1 MTRSVDQVN
10 AALYDVRRMPY
21 GLARSTAAA
30 AEVERVEA
38 EGPDGARAYALF
50 VLVES
55 FVWGGEVS
63 KAYLPFTKMLRWWDE
78 HPEHFDAEDA
88 HSLFWSF
95 KWMVGHLMEF
105 PTVPAAQIERTLDD
119 MARRYALAGNGTN
132 AVELER
138 FEWARERGGADVE
151 DAYRAWVAT
160 PRDEYSQCEAC
171 EPGDRAAYLFET
183 GRHEEGIRLLEQVL
197 QGSPSCATEPGD
209 MLSHLQ
215 LAYVE
220 VGDAEAAARTHRRG
234 LRHLDTGVSMTGPKG
249 RHVEFLAR
257 TGNASR
263 ALRLLGEHQAFLT
276 ETDSPGD
283 RLGFLTSV
291 SVATGALRAEHAEA
305 PLALR
310 DVPATTVAEL
320 DDWAR
325 REAAELAGAFDARNG
340 TPAASERLRAA
351 WSHGSR
357 SLPVDLSVLSA
368 VPEPP
373 AGAPTGPAV
382 GGAGAADDTA
392 TSSPA
397 GATPPPPGGATG
409 TDLGS
414 AASHSEH
421 GTEHGTERPGD
432 VTADPVDA
440 EGLLALADDVT
451 DEDPVRAAQLLR
463 RASALLE
470 SAGHLDRAGFALAEA
485 AQLAAVEG
493 DDEGAAPAFVHALAL
508 VRAGGVAPRF
518 VGPVVR
524 AYARLEAGRGDV
536 TGALAQ
542 LQRTLDDLDAA
553 GSAVAEQVPRAAD
566 LVERDAAADE
576 QERRDLR
583 DTRARLLATAGELD
597 AAATLAEAVAEEFA
611 RAGQVRDAAHAFW
624 LAGRSRCEAGADAE
638 AVDLLESAMEGFA
651 IVHDRDART
660 LVANE
665 LVATL
670 RRLGREQ
677 DAAAVGAGLSG

>member
-30 AEVERVEA
+30 AELERVEA
-38 EGPDGARAYALF
+38 EGPDAARAYALF

-55 FVWGGEVS
+55 YVWGGEVT

-105 PTVPAAQIERTLDD
+105 PDVPAAQIERTLDD

-132 AVELER
+132 AVALER
-138 FEWARERGGADVE
+138 FEWARERGATDVE

-160 PRDEYSQCEAC
+160 PRDDYSQCEAC

-183 GRHEEGIRLLEQVL
+183 GRHDEGVRLLEGVL

-234 LRHLDTGVSMTGPKG
+234 LRHLDTGVTMTGPKG

-263 ALRLLGEHQAFLT
+263 ALRMLVEHQAFLT
-276 ETDSPGD
+276 EADSPGD

-291 SVATGALRAEHAEA
+291 SVATGVLRADHGDA

-320 DDWAR
+320 DAWVR
-325 REAAELAGAFDARNG
+325 GEAAALAQSFDARNG
-340 TPAASERLRAA
+340 TTAASERLRAA
-351 WSHGSR
+351 WERGAR
-357 SLPVDLSVLSA
+357 TLPVDLAVLS
-368 VPEPP
+368 
-373 AGAPTGPAV
+373 
-382 GGAGAADDTA
+382 
-392 TSSPA
+392 
-397 GATPPPPGGATG
+397 
-409 TDLGS
+409 
-414 AASHSEH
+414 
-421 GTEHGTERPGD
+421 
-432 VTADPVDA
+432 VDA
-440 EGLLALADDVT
+440 PVVTPQPAAAEGTAGGPSDLPAELAPEASAVADGTPAETAVEPTDADGLLALADDVAG
-451 DEDPVRAAQLLR
+451 DDPVRAARLLR
-463 RASALLE
+463 RASSLLE
-470 SAGHLDRAGFALAEA
+470 SSGHLDRAGFALAEA
-485 AQLAAVEG
+485 AQLAALEG
-493 DDEGAAPAFVHALAL
+493 DDEGAAPAFLHALAL
-508 VRAGGVAPRF
+508 LRAGGVAPRF
-518 VGPVVR
+518 VGQVVR

-536 TGALAQ
+536 TGALGQ
-542 LQRTLDDLDAA
+542 VERTLDDLAA
-553 GSAVAEQVPRAAD
+553 ASEGTSDGSAPRAAE
-566 LVERDAAADE
+566 LVERDAAADAR
-576 QERRDLR
+576 ERRDLD
-583 DTRARLLATAGELD
+583 DTRARLLATAGDLD
-597 AAATLAEAVAEEFA
+597 AAATLAESVAEEFA
-611 RAGQVRDAAHAFW
+611 RAGDVRDAAHAFW
-624 LAGRSRCEAGADAE
+624 LAGRSRCEAGKDTDAVE
-638 AVDLLESAMEGFA
+638 LLESAMEGFA
-651 IVHDRDART
+651 IVHDAESRAMVGNEM
-660 LVANE
+660 VA
-665 LVATL
+665 AL
-670 RRLGREQ
+670 RRLGRDDE
-677 DAAAVGAGLSG
+677 AAAVGTGLSG

>member
-10 AALYDVRRMPY
+10 ATLYDVRRMPY

-55 FVWGGEVS
+55 YVWGGEVT

-132 AVELER
+132 AVALER
-138 FEWARERGGADVE
+138 FVWARELGGADVE
-151 DAYRAWVAT
+151 EAYRAWVAT

-183 GRHEEGIRLLEQVL
+183 GRHDEGIRLLEQVL

-220 VGDAEAAARTHRRG
+220 VGDVEAAARTHRRG

-263 ALRLLGEHQAFLT
+263 ALRLLAEHQAFLT

-291 SVATGALRAEHAEA
+291 STATGALRADHGDA

-310 DVPATTVAEL
+310 DVPVTTVAEL
-320 DDWAR
+320 DEWAR
-325 REAAELAGAFDARNG
+325 REAAEIARTFDARNG
-340 TPAASERLRAA
+340 TTAASARLRAA
-351 WSHGSR
+351 WERGAR
-357 SLPVDLSVLSA
+357 TLPVDLAVLSA
-368 VPEPP
+368 GPDAASSTSTSTAGGEAAAASTSSDRGPAPGGEAAADGGP
-373 AGAPTGPAV
+373 AGVAV
-382 GGAGAADDTA
+382 EPSDAD
-392 TSSPA
+392 
-397 GATPPPPGGATG
+397 
-409 TDLGS
+409 
-414 AASHSEH
+414 
-421 GTEHGTERPGD
+421 
-432 VTADPVDA
+432 
-440 EGLLALADDVT
+440 GLLALADDVAG
-451 DEDPVRAAQLLR
+451 EDPVRAARLLR
-463 RASALLE
+463 RAAELLE

-485 AQLAAVEG
+485 AQRAALEG
-493 DDEGAAPAFVHALAL
+493 DDEGAAPAFAHALAL

-536 TGALAQ
+536 RDALAQ
-542 LQRTLDDLDAA
+542 VERTLDDLVLAADA
-553 GSAVAEQVPRAAD
+553 SSSESPPRAAE

-576 QERRDLR
+576 RERRDLQ
-583 DTRARLLATAGELD
+583 DTRARLLATAGDLD
-597 AAATLAEAVAEEFA
+597 AAATLAESVAEDFA
-611 RAGQVRDAAHAFW
+611 RAGQVGDAAHAFW

-651 IVHDRDART
+651 IVHDRETRAM
-660 LVANE
+660 VANE

>member
-10 AALYDVRRMPY
+10 SALSDVRRMPY

-55 FVWGGEVS
+55 YVWGGEVT

-78 HPEHFDAEDA
+78 HPEHFDSEDA

-105 PTVPAAQIERTLDD
+105 PSVPAAQIERTLDD

-132 AVELER
+132 AVALER
-138 FEWARERGGADVE
+138 FEWARERGSDE
-151 DAYRAWVAT
+151 TEPAYQAWVAT

-183 GRHEEGIRLLEQVL
+183 GRHDEGVRLLEHVL

-215 LAYVE
+215 LAYLE
-220 VGDAEAAARTHRRG
+220 TGDVEAAARTHRRG
-234 LRHLDTGVSMTGPKG
+234 LRHLDTGISMTGPKG
-249 RHVEFLAR
+249 RHLEFLAR
-257 TGNASR
+257 TGNAAR
-263 ALRLLGEHQAFLT
+263 ALRLLVEHQAFLV
-276 ETDSPGD
+276 EADSPGE

-291 SVATGALRAEHAEA
+291 GVATGALRAEHADA

-310 DVPATTVAEL
+310 EVPATTVAGL

-325 REAAELAGAFDARNG
+325 REAETLAREFDARNG
-340 TPAASERLRAA
+340 TSAASERVRAA
-351 WSHGSR
+351 WDR
-357 SLPVDLSVLSA
+357 AARPLAVDLSVLATPA
-368 VPEPP
+368 VAPAAGVERAVGTDGTDPGDTGTTAAPEP
-373 AGAPTGPAV
+373 
-382 GGAGAADDTA
+382 AD
-392 TSSPA
+392 
-397 GATPPPPGGATG
+397 
-409 TDLGS
+409 
-414 AASHSEH
+414 
-421 GTEHGTERPGD
+421 
-432 VTADPVDA
+432 VD
-440 EGLLALADDVT
+440 GLLALAESAAGD
-451 DEDPVRAAQLLR
+451 DPVRGARLLR
-463 RASALLE
+463 QASARLE

-493 DDEGAAPAFVHALAL
+493 DDEGAATAFAHAVAL

-524 AYARLEAGRGDV
+524 AYARLEARRGDV
-536 TGALAQ
+536 TAALA
-542 LQRTLDDLDAA
+542 LLERTLGDLDAA
-553 GSAVAEQVPRAAD
+553 ATAAD
-566 LVERDAAADE
+566 ALPRSADLAERDTAADAR
-576 QERRDLR
+576 ERLELR
-583 DTRARLLATAGELD
+583 DTRARLLATAGDL
-597 AAATLAEAVAEEFA
+597 ARAATLAESVAEEFA
-611 RAGQVRDAAHAFW
+611 RAGDVGDAAHAFW
-624 LAGRSRCEAGADAE
+624 LAGRSRCEAGSDAE

-651 IVHDRDART
+651 IVHDHRSRT
-660 LVANE
+660 RVADD

-677 DAAAVGAGLSG
+677 DAAAVGATLTD

>member
-55 FVWGGEVS
+55 YVWGGEVT

-105 PTVPAAQIERTLDD
+105 PAVPAAQIERTLDD

-132 AVELER
+132 AVALER
-138 FEWARERGGADVE
+138 FQWARELGGADVE
-151 DAYRAWVAT
+151 EAYRAWVAT

-220 VGDAEAAARTHRRG
+220 VGDAQAAARTHRRA

-263 ALRLLGEHQAFLT
+263 ALRLLVEHQAFLT
-276 ETDSPGD
+276 EADSPGD

-291 SVATGALRAEHAEA
+291 SVATGVLRAEHADA

-310 DVPATTVAEL
+310 DVPAATVGQL
-320 DDWAR
+320 DDWVR
-325 REAAELAGAFDARNG
+325 REAVELAGSFDARNG

-351 WSHGSR
+351 WARATR
-357 SLPVDLSVLSA
+357 SLPVDLSVLA
-368 VPEPP
+368 AAPEQ
-373 AGAPTGPAV
+373 AARAPGGPAL
-382 GGAGAADDTA
+382 GGAGAAEDLA
-392 TSSPA
+392 TSASDA
-397 GATPPPPGGATG
+397 ATPSSTGGVTG
-409 TDLGS
+409 TDLGTG
-414 AASHSEH
+414 HR
-421 GTEHGTERPGD
+421 TEPSGD
-432 VTADPVDA
+432 AGAEPADA
-440 EGLLALADDVT
+440 EGLLRLADDVT
-451 DEDPVRAAQLLR
+451 DEDPVRAARLLR

-508 VRAGGVAPRF
+508 LRAGGVAPRF

-553 GSAVAEQVPRAAD
+553 GSAVGEQVPRAAD

-576 QERRDLR
+576 QERRELR
-583 DTRARLLATAGELD
+583 DTRARLLATAGELE

-611 RAGQVRDAAHAFW
+611 RAGQVGDAAHAFW
-624 LAGRSRCEAGADAE
+624 LAGRSRCEAGDDAQ

>member
-30 AEVERVEA
+30 AELERVEA
-38 EGPDGARAYALF
+38 EGPDAARAYALF

-55 FVWGGEVS
+55 YVWGGEVT

-78 HPEHFDAEDA
+78 HPEHFDAEDT

-105 PTVPAAQIERTLDD
+105 PDVPAAQIERTLDD

-132 AVELER
+132 AVALER

-160 PRDEYSQCEAC
+160 PRDDYSQCEAC

-183 GRHEEGIRLLEQVL
+183 GRHDEGIRLLEGVL

-234 LRHLDTGVSMTGPKG
+234 LRHLDTGVTMTGPKG

-263 ALRLLGEHQAFLT
+263 ALRLLVEHQAFLT
-276 ETDSPGD
+276 EADSPGD

-291 SVATGALRAEHAEA
+291 SVATGVLRADHGDT

-310 DVPATTVAEL
+310 DVPATTLAEL
-320 DDWAR
+320 DAWVR
-325 REAAELAGAFDARNG
+325 GEAAALAQSFDARNG
-340 TPAASERLRAA
+340 TTAASERLRAA
-351 WSHGSR
+351 WERGAR
-357 SLPVDLSVLSA
+357 TLPVDLAVLSLDVPPA
-368 VPEPP
+368 SPRPVAGAEGAPSGPSDLPAGLVPEESAVT
-373 AGAPTGPAV
+373 AGAP
-382 GGAGAADDTA
+382 ADR
-392 TSSPA
+392 
-397 GATPPPPGGATG
+397 
-409 TDLGS
+409 TD
-414 AASHSEH
+414 EP
-421 GTEHGTERPGD
+421 TD
-432 VTADPVDA
+432 AD
-440 EGLLALADDVT
+440 GLLALADDVAG
-451 DEDPVRAAQLLR
+451 DDPVRAARLLR
-463 RASALLE
+463 RASSHLE
-470 SAGHLDRAGFALAEA
+470 SSGHLDRAGFALAEA
-485 AQLAAVEG
+485 AQLAALEG
-493 DDEGAAPAFVHALAL
+493 DDEGAAPAFLHALAL
-508 VRAGGVAPRF
+508 LRAGGVAPRF
-518 VGPVVR
+518 VGQVVR

-536 TGALAQ
+536 TAALAQ
-542 LQRTLDDLDAA
+542 VERTLDDLAAA
-553 GSAVAEQVPRAAD
+553 GEGTDVAPAPRAAE
-566 LVERDAAADE
+566 LVERDAAADAR
-576 QERRDLR
+576 ERRDLD

-597 AAATLAEAVAEEFA
+597 AAATLAESVAEEFA
-611 RAGQVRDAAHAFW
+611 RAGDVRDAAHAFW
-624 LAGRSRCEAGADAE
+624 LAGRSRCAAGKDTDAVE
-638 AVDLLESAMEGFA
+638 LLESAMEGFA
-651 IVHDRDART
+651 IVHDAESRAMVGNEM
-660 LVANE
+660 VA
-665 LVATL
+665 AL
-670 RRLGREQ
+670 RRLGRDDE
-677 DAAAVGAGLSG
+677 AAAVGTGLSG

>member
-55 FVWGGEVS
+55 YVWGGEVT

-105 PTVPAAQIERTLDD
+105 PAVPAAQIERTLDD

-276 ETDSPGD
+276 EADSPGD
-283 RLGFLTSV
+283 RLCFLTSV
-291 SVATGALRAEHAEA
+291 SVATGVLRAEHADA

-320 DDWAR
+320 DDWVR
-325 REAAELAGAFDARNG
+325 REAADLASSFDARNG

-351 WSHGSR
+351 WDQGSR
-357 SLPVDLSVLSA
+357 TLRVDLSVLSPA
-368 VPEPP
+368 PEPGAGDPAGLAVGDDGADVRATSSSGAATPSLPGAP
-373 AGAPTGPAV
+373 AGA
-382 GGAGAADDTA
+382 
-392 TSSPA
+392 
-397 GATPPPPGGATG
+397 
-409 TDLGS
+409 DL
-414 AASHSEH
+414 
-421 GTEHGTERPGD
+421 GTEHGSGHVGQASAEPT
-432 VTADPVDA
+432 DA
-440 EGLLALADDVT
+440 EGMLRLADDVAG
-451 DEDPVRAAQLLR
+451 EDPVRAAQLLR

-493 DDEGAAPAFVHALAL
+493 DDEGAAPAFVRALAL

-518 VGPVVR
+518 VGPIVR

-553 GSAVAEQVPRAAD
+553 GPAVAEQVPRAAD
-566 LVERDAAADE
+566 LVERDTAADE

-611 RAGQVRDAAHAFW
+611 RAGQVGDAAHAFW
-624 LAGRSRCEAGADAE
+624 LAGRSRCEAGADAG

>member
-55 FVWGGEVS
+55 FVWGGEVT

-132 AVELER
+132 AVALER

-215 LAYVE
+215 LAYLE

-234 LRHLDTGVSMTGPKG
+234 VRHLDTGVSMTGPKG

-263 ALRLLGEHQAFLT
+263 ALRLLAEHQTFLT
-276 ETDSPGD
+276 EADSPGD

-291 SVATGALRAEHAEA
+291 SVATGVLRAEHADA

-325 REAAELAGAFDARNG
+325 REATGLARAFDERNG
-340 TPAASERLRAA
+340 TTAASERLRAA
-351 WSHGSR
+351 WDHGTR

-368 VPEPP
+368 APEPVVGAP
-373 AGAPTGPAV
+373 AGPTVRGADVADDRAAVLSSDGPAPSPTGDVP
-382 GGAGAADDTA
+382 GADLARTALGADDAGHA
-392 TSSPA
+392 TDEP
-397 GATPPPPGGATG
+397 T
-409 TDLGS
+409 
-414 AASHSEH
+414 
-421 GTEHGTERPGD
+421 
-432 VTADPVDA
+432 DA
-440 EGLLALADDVT
+440 EGLLRLADEVT
-451 DEDPVRAAQLLR
+451 REDPVRAAQLLR

-470 SAGHLDRAGFALAEA
+470 AAGHLDRAGFALAEA

-524 AYARLEAGRGDV
+524 AYARLEAGRGEV

-542 LQRTLDDLDAA
+542 LQRTLDDLDAPVPDA
-553 GSAVAEQVPRAAD
+553 SDQAPRAAD
-566 LVERDAAADE
+566 LVERDSAADE
-576 QERRDLR
+576 RERRDLR

-611 RAGQVRDAAHAFW
+611 RAGQVADAAHAFW
-624 LAGRSRCEAGADAE
+624 LAGRSRSEAGADAD

-660 LVANE
+660 MVANE

>member
-10 AALYDVRRMPY
+10 ATLYDVRRMPY

-55 FVWGGEVS
+55 FVWGGEVT
-63 KAYLPFTKMLRWWDE
+63 KAYLPFTKLLRWWDE

-132 AVELER
+132 AVALER

-215 LAYVE
+215 LAYVA

-263 ALRLLGEHQAFLT
+263 ALRLLAEHQAFLT
-276 ETDSPGD
+276 EADSPGD

-291 SVATGALRAEHAEA
+291 SVATGVLRAEHADA

-320 DDWAR
+320 DDWVR
-325 REAAELAGAFDARNG
+325 REAAGLARSFDDRNG
-340 TPAASERLRAA
+340 TPAATERLRAA
-351 WSHGSR
+351 WDHGAR
-357 SLPVDLSVLSA
+357 SLPVDLSVLSGA
-368 VPEPP
+368 PGPV
-373 AGAPTGPAV
+373 AGAPAAPTVDA
-382 GGAGAADDTA
+382 AGAADDRGTA
-392 TSSPA
+392 HPSDGPA
-397 GATPPPPGGATG
+397 PAPTG
-409 TDLGS
+409 DAAADL
-414 AASHSEH
+414 AR
-421 GTEHGTERPGD
+421 TEHSADHAGQAEHAGD
-432 VTADPVDA
+432 EPTDA
-440 EGLLALADDVT
+440 EGLLRLADDVT
-451 DEDPVRAAQLLR
+451 GEDPVRAAQLLR

-493 DDEGAAPAFVHALAL
+493 DDDGAAPAFVHALAL
-508 VRAGGVAPRF
+508 LRAGGVAPRF

-524 AYARLEAGRGDV
+524 ASARLEAGRGDV

-553 GSAVAEQVPRAAD
+553 GPDVVGQATRAAD
-566 LVERDAAADE
+566 LVERDSAADE
-576 QERRDLR
+576 RERRDLR

-611 RAGQVRDAAHAFW
+611 RAGQVGDAAHAFW
-624 LAGRSRCEAGADAE
+624 LAGRSRTAAGADAD

-660 LVANE
+660 MVANE

>member
-30 AEVERVEA
+30 AELERVEA
-38 EGPDGARAYALF
+38 EGPDAARACALF

-55 FVWGGEVS
+55 YVWGGEVT

-105 PTVPAAQIERTLDD
+105 PDVPAAQIERTLDD

-132 AVELER
+132 AVALER
-138 FEWARERGGADVE
+138 FEWARERGATDVE

-160 PRDEYSQCEAC
+160 PRDDYSQCEAC

-183 GRHEEGIRLLEQVL
+183 GRHDEGVRLLEGVL

-234 LRHLDTGVSMTGPKG
+234 LRHLDTGVTMTGPKG

-263 ALRLLGEHQAFLT
+263 ALRMLVEHQAFLT
-276 ETDSPGD
+276 EADSPGD

-291 SVATGALRAEHAEA
+291 SVATGILRADHGDA

-320 DDWAR
+320 DAWVR
-325 REAAELAGAFDARNG
+325 GEAAALAQSFDARNG
-340 TPAASERLRAA
+340 TTAASERLRAA
-351 WSHGSR
+351 WERGAR
-357 SLPVDLSVLSA
+357 TLPVDLAVLSVDA
-368 VPEPP
+368 PVMTPQPA
-373 AGAPTGPAV
+373 AGAEGTAGGPSDLPAELAPEASAVADGTPAETAVEPTD
-382 GGAGAADDTA
+382 AD
-392 TSSPA
+392 
-397 GATPPPPGGATG
+397 
-409 TDLGS
+409 
-414 AASHSEH
+414 
-421 GTEHGTERPGD
+421 
-432 VTADPVDA
+432 
-440 EGLLALADDVT
+440 GLLALADDVAG
-451 DEDPVRAAQLLR
+451 DDPVRAARLLR
-463 RASALLE
+463 RASSLLE
-470 SAGHLDRAGFALAEA
+470 SSGHLDRAGFALAEA
-485 AQLAAVEG
+485 AQLAALEG
-493 DDEGAAPAFVHALAL
+493 DDEGAAPAFLHALAL
-508 VRAGGVAPRF
+508 LRAGGVAPRF
-518 VGPVVR
+518 VGQVVR

-536 TGALAQ
+536 TGALGQ
-542 LQRTLDDLDAA
+542 VERTLDDLAA
-553 GSAVAEQVPRAAD
+553 ASEGTGDGSAPRAAE
-566 LVERDAAADE
+566 LVERDAAADAR
-576 QERRDLR
+576 ERRDLD
-583 DTRARLLATAGELD
+583 DTRARLLATAGDLD
-597 AAATLAEAVAEEFA
+597 AAATLAESVAEEFA
-611 RAGQVRDAAHAFW
+611 RAGDVRDAAHAFW
-624 LAGRSRCEAGADAE
+624 LAGRSRCEAGKDTDAVE
-638 AVDLLESAMEGFA
+638 LLESAMEGFA
-651 IVHDRDART
+651 IVHDAESRAMVGNEM
-660 LVANE
+660 VA
-665 LVATL
+665 AL
-670 RRLGREQ
+670 RRLGRDDE
-677 DAAAVGAGLSG
+677 AAAVGTGLSG

>member
-10 AALYDVRRMPY
+10 AALYDVRRRPS

-55 FVWGGEVS
+55 YVWGGEVT

-78 HPEHFDAEDA
+78 HPEHFDAEDT

-132 AVELER
+132 AVALER
-138 FEWARERGGADVE
+138 FEWARELGGADVE
-151 DAYRAWVAT
+151 EAYRAWVAT

-183 GRHEEGIRLLEQVL
+183 GRHDEGIRLLEQVL

-263 ALRLLGEHQAFLT
+263 ALRLLAEHQALLT

-291 SVATGALRAEHAEA
+291 STATGALRAEHGDA

-310 DVPATTVAEL
+310 DVPVTTVAEL
-320 DDWAR
+320 DEWAR
-325 REAAELAGAFDARNG
+325 REAAEIARTFDARNG
-340 TPAASERLRAA
+340 TTAASARLRAA
-351 WSHGSR
+351 WERGAR
-357 SLPVDLSVLSA
+357 TLPVDLAVLSA
-368 VPEPP
+368 GPDAASSTSTST
-373 AGAPTGPAV
+373 AGGEAAAASTSSDRGPAP
-382 GGAGAADDTA
+382 GGEAAADGG
-392 TSSPA
+392 PA
-397 GATPPPPGGATG
+397 
-409 TDLGS
+409 
-414 AASHSEH
+414 
-421 GTEHGTERPGD
+421 D
-432 VTADPVDA
+432 VAVEPSDAD
-440 EGLLALADDVT
+440 GLLALADDVAG
-451 DEDPVRAAQLLR
+451 EDPVRAARLLR
-463 RASALLE
+463 RAAELLE

-485 AQLAAVEG
+485 AQRAALEG
-493 DDEGAAPAFVHALAL
+493 DDEGAAPAFAHALAL

-536 TGALAQ
+536 RDALAQ
-542 LQRTLDDLDAA
+542 VERTLDDLVLAADA
-553 GSAVAEQVPRAAD
+553 SSSESPPRAAE

-576 QERRDLR
+576 RERRDLQ
-583 DTRARLLATAGELD
+583 DTRARLLATAGDLD
-597 AAATLAEAVAEEFA
+597 AAATLAESVAEDFA
-611 RAGQVRDAAHAFW
+611 RAGQVGDAAHAFW
-624 LAGRSRCEAGADAE
+624 LAGRSRCEAGTDAE

-651 IVHDRDART
+651 IVHDRETRAM
-660 LVANE
+660 VANE

>member
-55 FVWGGEVS
+55 FVWGGEVT

-105 PTVPAAQIERTLDD
+105 PSVPAAQIERTLDD

-215 LAYVE
+215 LAYLE

-276 ETDSPGD
+276 EADSPGD

-291 SVATGALRAEHAEA
+291 SVATGVLRAEHADA

-310 DVPATTVAEL
+310 DVPASTVAEL
-320 DDWAR
+320 DDWVR
-325 REAAELAGAFDARNG
+325 REAAELAASFDARNG
-340 TPAASERLRAA
+340 TLAASQRLRAA
-351 WSHGSR
+351 WDHGSHTV
-357 SLPVDLSVLSA
+357 PVDLSVLSA
-368 VPEPP
+368 APVPG
-373 AGAPTGPAV
+373 AGDPVGLAV
-382 GGAGAADDTA
+382 DDGAADVRA
-392 TSSPA
+392 ASSP
-397 GATPPPPGGATG
+397 GGTTPSLPGGATG
-409 TDLGS
+409 ADP
-414 AASHSEH
+414 
-421 GTEHGTERPGD
+421 GTEHGSGHVGHAAAEPSD
-432 VTADPVDA
+432 AD
-440 EGLLALADDVT
+440 GLLRLADDVVG
-451 DEDPVRAAQLLR
+451 EDPVRAAQLLR
-463 RASALLE
+463 RASTLLE

-493 DDEGAAPAFVHALAL
+493 DAEGAAPAFVHALAL
-508 VRAGGVAPRF
+508 VRAGGVPPRF

-524 AYARLEAGRGDV
+524 AYARLEAERGDV

-553 GSAVAEQVPRAAD
+553 GSAVAEQAPRAAD
-566 LVERDAAADE
+566 LVERDAAADA

-597 AAATLAEAVAEEFA
+597 AAATLAEDVAEEFA
-611 RAGQVRDAAHAFW
+611 RAGQVGDAAHAFW

>member
-1 MTRSVDQVN
+1 
-10 AALYDVRRMPY
+10 
-21 GLARSTAAA
+21 
-30 AEVERVEA
+30 
-38 EGPDGARAYALF
+38 
-50 VLVES
+50 
-55 FVWGGEVS
+55 
-63 KAYLPFTKMLRWWDE
+63 
-78 HPEHFDAEDA
+78 
-88 HSLFWSF
+88 
-95 KWMVGHLMEF
+95 
-105 PTVPAAQIERTLDD
+105 
-119 MARRYALAGNGTN
+119 
-132 AVELER
+132 
-138 FEWARERGGADVE
+138 
-151 DAYRAWVAT
+151 
-160 PRDEYSQCEAC
+160 
-171 EPGDRAAYLFET
+171 
-183 GRHEEGIRLLEQVL
+183 
-197 QGSPSCATEPGD
+197 

-276 ETDSPGD
+276 EADSPGD

-291 SVATGALRAEHAEA
+291 SVATGVLRDEHADA

-320 DDWAR
+320 DDWVR
-325 REAAELAGAFDARNG
+325 REAAELAASFDARNG

-351 WSHGSR
+351 WDHGSR
-357 SLPVDLSVLSA
+357 TLPVDLAVLSA
-368 VPEPP
+368 APEPG
-373 AGAPTGPAV
+373 AGDPDRAAAGDD
-382 GGAGAADDTA
+382 GAADGWA
-392 TSSPA
+392 TSSSV
-397 GATPPPPGGATG
+397 GATPSAPGGATG
-409 TDLGS
+409 
-414 AASHSEH
+414 AEH
-421 GTEHGTERPGD
+421 GSGHVGQLVVEPT
-432 VTADPVDA
+432 DA
-440 EGLLALADDVT
+440 EGLVRLADDVAG
-451 DEDPVRAAQLLR
+451 EDPVRAARLLR
-463 RASALLE
+463 GASALLE

-518 VGPVVR
+518 VGPIVR

-536 TGALAQ
+536 TGALVQ
-542 LQRTLDDLDAA
+542 LQRTLEDLDATA
-553 GSAVAEQVPRAAD
+553 ATEQVPRAAD

-611 RAGQVRDAAHAFW
+611 RAGQVADAAHAFW

-677 DAAAVGAGLSG
+677 DAAEVGAGLSG

>member
-10 AALYDVRRMPY
+10 ATLYDVRRMPY

-55 FVWGGEVS
+55 FVWGGEVT

-132 AVELER
+132 AVALER

-160 PRDEYSQCEAC
+160 PRDDYSQCEAC

-183 GRHEEGIRLLEQVL
+183 GRHAEGIRLLEQVL

-257 TGNASR
+257 TGNAAR
-263 ALRLLGEHQAFLT
+263 ALRLLAEHQAFLT
-276 ETDSPGD
+276 EADSPGD
-283 RLGFLTSV
+283 RLGFLTSA
-291 SVATGALRAEHAEA
+291 SVATGALRAEHADT
-305 PLALR
+305 PVALR

-320 DDWAR
+320 DDWLR
-325 REAAELAGAFDARNG
+325 REAAGLARSFDARNG
-340 TPAASERLRAA
+340 TPAATERLRAA
-351 WSHGSR
+351 WDHGTR
-357 SLPVDLSVLSA
+357 SLLVDLSVLS
-368 VPEPP
+368 VGPEAP
-373 AGAPTGPAV
+373 AEAPGAPATDGTSE
-382 GGAGAADDTA
+382 ADDQATA
-392 TSSPA
+392 LLSGSPATSPA
-397 GATPPPPGGATG
+397 GGTTGTEPGGA
-409 TDLGS
+409 
-414 AASHSEH
+414 EH
-421 GTEHGTERPGD
+421 AEHPMAEPT
-432 VTADPVDA
+432 DA
-440 EGLLALADDVT
+440 EDLLGLAEEVA

-493 DDEGAAPAFVHALAL
+493 DEDGAAPAFVHALAL
-508 VRAGGVAPRF
+508 LRAGGVAPRF

-542 LQRTLDDLDAA
+542 LRRTLDDLDAA
-553 GSAVAEQVPRAAD
+553 GSDAVGPATRAAD
-566 LVERDAAADE
+566 LVERDAAADD

-597 AAATLAEAVAEEFA
+597 DAATLAEAVAEEFA
-611 RAGQVRDAAHAFW
+611 RAGQVGDAAHAFW
-624 LAGRSRCEAGADAE
+624 LAGRSRSEAGADAD

-660 LVANE
+660 TVANDLVA
-665 LVATL
+665 AL

-677 DAAAVGAGLSG
+677 DADAVGAGLSG